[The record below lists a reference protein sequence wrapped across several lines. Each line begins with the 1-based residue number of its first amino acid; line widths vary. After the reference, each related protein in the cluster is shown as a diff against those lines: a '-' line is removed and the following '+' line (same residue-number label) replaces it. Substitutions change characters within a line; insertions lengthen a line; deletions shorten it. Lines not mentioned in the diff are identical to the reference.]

1 MNEQKNY
8 AKGIFCKEV
17 QFKSGG
23 SMMNLAINVDAF
35 KAWLDTIKDEKG
47 MAKVNISKLRE
58 VNKYGNTHCAWQN
71 TWKPQQKQNQD
82 EGSMGYRAVQNEPTP
97 VKPPMPEPTTQAQ
110 TDDLPF

>member
-17 QFKSGG
+17 TFKSGG
-23 SMMNLAINVDAF
+23 SMMNLSINVEAF

-47 MAKVNISKLRE
+47 MAKVNVSKLRE

-71 TWKPQQKQNQD
+71 TWKPQQKQQD
-82 EGSMGYRAVQNEPTP
+82 GGAGYKPVQNEPATVQP
-97 VKPPMPEPTTQAQ
+97 SIPATTTTEQP
-110 TDDLPF
+110 DDLPF